1 MAGQRKIIIDD
12 LALDYVNQETGAS
25 HRAVEHLDLAVDADE
40 FLCVVG
46 PSGCGKSTLLAAIA
60 GFLRPTHGT
69 IVMDGHGITGPG
81 AERGVVFQEYALLP
95 WMTVLDN
102 AALGLKLR
110 GMAKKDRYAEV
121 RRFLALANLHG
132 VEHKYPHELSG
143 GMKQRV
149 AVARTLAN
157 APQVMLMDEPFA
169 AVDAQTR
176 MVLQE
181 ELVRISLRS
190 RLTVLFITHSVEE
203 AIFLGDRVA
212 VMSPGPGR
220 IGTIVDVPFA
230 RDART
235 WSRLNADPAFNAMR
249 DRLLDL
255 VRTSHPV
262 SYAETNG

>member
-1 MAGQRKIIIDD
+1 MSRVPKIVVSG
-12 LALDYVNQETGAS
+12 LVLDYVNPETGDA
-25 HRAVEHLDLAVDADE
+25 HRAVEQMDLSIAPHE

-60 GFLRPTHGT
+60 GFLRPTAGSIT
-69 IVMDGHGITGPG
+69 MDGQPVTGPS

-110 GMAKKDRYAEV
+110 GMAKKDRYAEA
-121 RRFLALANLHG
+121 RRFLALANLRG

-157 APQVMLMDEPFA
+157 APQLMLMDEPFA

-181 ELVRISLRS
+181 ELVRIAQGANI
-190 RLTVLFITHSVEE
+190 TTLFITHSVEE

-212 VMSPGPGR
+212 VMTPGPGR
-220 IGTIVDVPFA
+220 IRAVVDVPFA
-230 RDART
+230 KECRT
-235 WSRLNADPAFNAMR
+235 WPALNADARFAALR
-249 DRLLDL
+249 DHLLDL
-255 VRTSHPV
+255 VRAP
-262 SYAETNG
+262 AAAAALA